1 MADEKEKLYNEIV
14 SIMEDMI
21 EDTSI
26 PRNIRRSI
34 THAKETLTEESKP
47 LDVRVASAIFELDEI
62 ANDPNIPVH
71 GRTVVYMVMSKLETL
86 SKMLSS

>member
-1 MADEKEKLYNEIV
+1 MPDEKEKLYNEIV
-14 SIMEDMI
+14 AIMEDMI

-34 THAKETLTEESKP
+34 THAKETLTEKGKA
-47 LDVRVASAIFELDEI
+47 LDVRVASAIFELDEV